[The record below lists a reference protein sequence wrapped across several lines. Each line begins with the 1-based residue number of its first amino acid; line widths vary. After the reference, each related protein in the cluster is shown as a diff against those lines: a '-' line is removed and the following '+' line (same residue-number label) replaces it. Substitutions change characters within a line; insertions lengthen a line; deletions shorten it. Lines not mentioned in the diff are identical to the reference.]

1 MWKVYAQALVA
12 ILGAVVAAVA
22 AAVTDGDFTSVE
34 KVQVGIQAT
43 TAAMVWLAANVPTFT
58 AAKAVGAGVLAVLNL
73 TVGLVTDGMQ
83 TADWWQLAVAI
94 ITALGVLAAP
104 KTVWRGELLPPDTRR
119 RYVT

>member
-12 ILGAVVAAVA
+12 LLGAVVAAVA
-22 AAVTDGDFTSVE
+22 AAVTDGNFTSVE
-34 KVQVGIQAT
+34 KIQVGIQAT
-43 TAAMVWLAANVPTFT
+43 TVAVVWLAANVPTFT
-58 AAKAVGAGVLAVLNL
+58 AAKAIGAGILAVLNL

-94 ITALGVLAAP
+94 IAALGVLAAP